1 MAFKMKG
8 PSLYSSSPLKQD
20 TRADALK
27 KSTAGDK
34 LVKKTKGLTKPLTDA
49 LKKSRINRTE
59 GKLKKKEDT
68 TADGK
73 MTLKKTR
80 NEKITEAYPGPKRD
94 KKKPTVKPKK
104 SFSNPDGSVN
114 IPVNPKA
121 PKVKVPKNN
130 ASVKGK
136 TQFEVDTQGV
146 RNVIGKAINN
156 RKQNIKR
163 VKKTV
168 SKVKDYFTKR

>member
-8 PSLYSSSPLKQD
+8 PSLYSSSPLK
-20 TRADALK
+20 K
-27 KSTAGDK
+27 DK
-34 LVKKTKGLTKPLTDA
+34 LQRVERG
-49 LKKSRINRTE
+49 
-59 GKLKKKEDT
+59 LKKKEDT

-80 NEKITEAYPGPKRD
+80 NEKITEAYPGPKRE
-94 KKKPTVKPKK
+94 KKKPVTNTVEKPQGSKEKAPKK
-104 SFSNPDGSVN
+104 IN

-121 PKVKVPKNN
+121 PKVKVPNSN

-136 TQFEVDTQGV
+136 TQFEVDTRGV
-146 RNVIGKAINN
+146 RNLIGKAINN

>member
-8 PSLYSSSPLKQD
+8 PSLYSSSPLK
-20 TRADALK
+20 K
-27 KSTAGDK
+27 DK
-34 LVKKTKGLTKPLTDA
+34 LQRVERGLK
-49 LKKSRINRTE
+49 N
-59 GKLKKKEDT
+59 KEDT

-94 KKKPTVKPKK
+94 KKRPTVKPKK

-121 PKVKVPKNN
+121 PKVKVPNSN

-136 TQFEVDTQGV
+136 TQFEVDTRGV
-146 RNVIGKAINN
+146 RNLIGKAINN

>member
-8 PSLYSSSPLKQD
+8 PSLYSSSPLK
-20 TRADALK
+20 K
-27 KSTAGDK
+27 DK
-34 LVKKTKGLTKPLTDA
+34 LQRVERGLK
-49 LKKSRINRTE
+49 N
-59 GKLKKKEDT
+59 KEDT

-80 NEKITEAYPGPKRD
+80 NEKITEAYPGPKRE
-94 KKKPTVKPKK
+94 KKRPTVKPKK

-121 PKVKVPKNN
+121 PKVKVPNSN

-136 TQFEVDTQGV
+136 TQFEVDTRGV
-146 RNVIGKAINN
+146 RNLIGKAINN